1 MLDESPI
8 GHKLPSPAVLP
19 PTTQSFLLD
28 NDHPHEV
35 SDYDDD
41 NENDY
46 DDNENNYDDKIN
58 NMMITLLMMPLVHTY
73 YLPFSSAD
81 VCPAKESTLNSLIL
95 KLTTNCKNQIF
106 GEYDGI

>member
-46 DDNENNYDDKIN
+46 DDNENDYDDKDQQHD
-58 NMMITLLMMPLVHTY
+58 ITLLMPLVHTY
-73 YLPFSSAD
+73 YLPFAD

-95 KLTTNCKNQIF
+95 ELTTNCKNQIF